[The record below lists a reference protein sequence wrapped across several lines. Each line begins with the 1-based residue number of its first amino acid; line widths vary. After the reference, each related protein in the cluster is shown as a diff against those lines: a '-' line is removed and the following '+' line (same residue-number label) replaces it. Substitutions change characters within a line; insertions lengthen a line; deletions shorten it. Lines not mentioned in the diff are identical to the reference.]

1 MTNKDIRAQL
11 DENLDEAEWGWLIP
25 HVQKDSVIVVAA
37 ELDLVDVGVAIAS
50 DKASQ
55 VQNWIDEA
63 LIAKPSAEQIGE
75 WNMQREKRF
84 NSLIV
89 QPFVL
94 VQEKAA
100 A

>member
-1 MTNKDIRAQL
+1 MTNQDLRSQL
-11 DENLDEAEWGWLIP
+11 DENLDEAEWEWLIP
-25 HVQKDSVIVVAA
+25 HVQRDSVIVVAT
-37 ELDLVDVGVAIAS
+37 ELDLLDVGEAIAS
-50 DKASQ
+50 DKAKE

-63 LIAKPSAEQIGE
+63 LIAKPSAAQMGE
-75 WNMQREKRF
+75 WNMQKEKRF
-84 NSLIV
+84 NTLIV

>member
-1 MTNKDIRAQL
+1 MTNQDIRAQL

-25 HVQKDSVIVVAA
+25 HVQKDSVIVVSA
-37 ELDLVDVGVAIAS
+37 ELDLIDVGVAIAS
-50 DKASQ
+50 DKVSQ

-63 LIAKPSAEQIGE
+63 LIAKPSAAQMGE
-75 WNMQREKRF
+75 WNIEREKRF
-84 NSLIV
+84 NTLIV

-100 A
+100 E